1 MMNRTRGLNRVLKWT
16 ILTLLVGLL
25 AGCGSTIPAIEP
37 ALLQQKISLLVMT
50 GPGYPEQ
57 ADESLT
63 QTLLSWRSKQ
73 GITFERWKNVDAL
86 GEEQRAAIRSKA
98 YDYVV
103 VVGSQLA
110 GQVVQEANAA
120 PDKRWVL
127 LDDSLRGEGAAL
139 ALPGN
144 VSHRVVSSDLLE
156 TLWDDWVAEQQA
168 AGRVLEW
175 VTTAEY
181 PIPSSWAPSE
191 EAEYV
196 SFADAEGWF
205 PALRSQVARHRPS
218 YLVVYAPLDDAALQQ
233 LQSLKVPMINM
244 AAASVQIRWDAVYGT
259 LLGDMLGGGW
269 KAGVKPYGES
279 ELSASRTNDEK
290 L

>member
-1 MMNRTRGLNRVLKWT
+1 MMNRTRVLKWT

-25 AGCGSTIPAIEP
+25 AGCGSSIPAIEP
-37 ALLQQKISLLVMT
+37 ALLQQKISLLVIT

-63 QTLLSWRSKQ
+63 QTLLSWRSKH
-73 GITFERWKNVDAL
+73 GITFERWKDVDAL
-86 GEEQRAAIRSKA
+86 GEERQTAIRSKA
-98 YDYVV
+98 YDYIV

-127 LDDSLRGEGAAL
+127 LEDSLRGEGTAL

-156 TLWDDWVAEQQA
+156 TLWNDWVVEQQES
-168 AGRVLEW
+168 GRVLEW

-196 SFADAEGWF
+196 NLADVEGWF
-205 PALRSQVARHRPS
+205 PALRSQVSRHRPS
-218 YLVVYAPLDDAALQQ
+218 YLVVYAPLDAAALQQ
-233 LQSLKVPMINM
+233 LQSLRVPMMNLS
-244 AAASVQIRWDAVYGT
+244 AASVQIRWDAVYGT
-259 LLGDMLGGGW
+259 LLSDMLNGGW
-269 KAGVKPYGES
+269 KAGVKPYSES

>member
-1 MMNRTRGLNRVLKWT
+1 MNRTRVLKWM

-25 AGCGSTIPAIEP
+25 AGCGSSIPAIEP
-37 ALLQQKISLLVMT
+37 ALLQQKISLLVIT

-63 QTLLSWRSKQ
+63 QTLLTWRSKH
-73 GITFERWKNVDAL
+73 GITYERWKNVDAL
-86 GEEQRAAIRSKA
+86 GEERQAAIRAKA
-98 YDYVV
+98 YDYIVV
-103 VVGSQLA
+103 IGSQLA
-110 GQVVQEANAA
+110 GQVVKEANAV

-127 LDDSLRGEGAAL
+127 LDDSLRGEGSAL

-156 TLWDDWVAEQQA
+156 TLWNDWVVEQQES
-168 AGRVLEW
+168 GRVLEW

-196 SFADAEGWF
+196 NLADVEGWF
-205 PALRSQVARHRPS
+205 PALRSQVSRHRPS
-218 YLVVYAPLDDAALQQ
+218 YLVVYAPLDAAALQQ
-233 LQSLKVPMINM
+233 LQSLRVPMMNM
-244 AAASVQIRWDAVYGT
+244 SAASVQIRWDAVYGT
-259 LLGDMLGGGW
+259 LLSDMLNGGW
-269 KAGVKPYGES
+269 KPGVKTYSES